1 MERRKLSQLMFELL
15 HNMGKPRG
23 EYSNVVIVP
32 PHSLFISRLEKFEI
46 PRAVFLVSAVWTP
59 ESGLLTAAMKL
70 KRKALETAF
79 SAEIVGMYSG
89 LENNN
94 NNSEAKN
101 LNLPMTNSN
110 NVTNV

>member
-1 MERRKLSQLMFELL
+1 
-15 HNMGKPRG
+15 MGLGNNSRENLCG
-23 EYSNVVIVP
+23 EEKIVAAYVRVLAQ
-32 PHSLFISRLEKFEI
+32 HGKAQRLEKFEI
-46 PRAVFLVSAVWTP
+46 PRAVFLVSDVWTP

-94 NNSEAKN
+94 NNNSKN

-110 NVTNV
+110 IVTNV